1 MGLDQYLYVSKCFSS
16 LYGRPGEDEKVKSV
30 AQMMGA
36 EDFLDE
42 DKLQFVNVKF
52 QVAYWRKANA
62 IHKYF
67 VDKCADG
74 KDECQDIYV
83 PHEDLVKLKELCE
96 KVLDDKSL
104 ARELL
109 PSQSGFFFGST
120 EYDEY
125 YYQDL
130 EDTIKQISRVITK
143 AEDNNWGIYYH
154 ASW

>member
-1 MGLDQYLYVSKCFSS
+1 MYLYVSQTFFSK
-16 LYGRPGEDEKVKSV
+16 YGKPGEVEKVKSI
-30 AQMMGA
+30 AQMMSA
-36 EDFLDE
+36 EDFLNEDE
-42 DKLQFVNVKF
+42 HQFVDVKF

-67 VDKCADG
+67 VDKCANG

-83 PHEDLVKLKELCE
+83 PREDLVKLKELCE

-130 EDTIKQISRVITK
+130 EDTIKQISKVINK
-143 AEDNNWGIYYH
+143 AEDNHWDIYYR

>member
-1 MGLDQYLYVSKCFSS
+1 MYLYVSETFSS
-16 LYGRPGEDEKVKSV
+16 KYGEPGEDEKVKSI

-36 EDFLDE
+36 EDFLNE
-42 DKLQFVNVKF
+42 DKLQFADVKF

-83 PHEDLVKLKELCE
+83 ELDDLVKLKELCD

-104 ARELL
+104 ASELL
-109 PSQSGFFFGST
+109 PSQSGFFFGGT
-120 EYDEY
+120 EYDEW

-130 EDTIKQISRVITK
+130 ELTIQQISKVIDRVNQ
-143 AEDNNWGIYYH
+143 EDCHWNIYYC

>member
-1 MGLDQYLYVSKCFSS
+1 MYLYVSKTFSS
-16 LYGRPGEDEKVKSV
+16 KYGRPGEDEKVKSV
-30 AQMMGA
+30 AQMMSA

-42 DKLQFVNVKF
+42 DELQFVDVKF